1 MKPGVKP
8 AALAPA
14 RIHWAEDGTPEAPD
28 FGDVYHARVGTA
40 AQARHVFLGGN
51 ALPGRWA
58 GCSDFTI
65 AETGFG
71 LGNNFIAAWQ
81 AWRDDPQRSTRL
93 HYVAVEA
100 HPPSHADLQR
110 AHATA
115 EAPSLAAQLL
125 AVWPPLVGGLHR
137 LDFEHGAVQL
147 LLAFGD
153 VRQLLPA
160 LDFQADAFFLDG
172 FAPARNAAMWER
184 RVIQALS
191 RRARPGATAA
201 TWSVARELRDN
212 LSAAGFDWSL
222 HPGIGGKREVL
233 HARHAPR
240 PGVSRRSAPPRAD
253 ERRAVVVGAGLAGA
267 CVAASLAGQGFE
279 VVVLERQAEPA
290 GGSSGNPAGLFH
302 ATVHADD
309 NPYARLFRAAALHTA
324 RLVRGLPVH
333 EVPHEVDGLLRL
345 ELTRTVDGMRALV
358 ERLGLPADLVQVL
371 DTPSTSQRAGLP
383 LPAPAWH
390 YPCGGWVAPAALV
403 RERLQRPCVSF
414 RGGQQVHALRRDG
427 PHWVCVDA
435 DGQPLAAAPHVV
447 LATADQ
453 ANALLGSIGAPAFP
467 WLRNRGQVSVLPQPA
482 TWPRLRL
489 PVAGAGY
496 AVPLPDGRLLCGA
509 STRPDGDDTAVLA
522 SDHLANH
529 QRLQALFGLPQPDD
543 VARWEG
549 RVGWR
554 VQTVDRLPVAGPLA
568 ARPVEG
574 AAAIDQCR
582 RVPREP
588 GLHLACA
595 FGARGITLAPL
606 LADVVAARIAGN
618 PVPLPQDLVDLV
630 DPARWL
636 VRAVRRPGAPARD
649 PL

>member
-1 MKPGVKP
+1 MKAG
-8 AALAPA
+8 ALVPA
-14 RIHWAEDGTPEAPD
+14 RIQWAEDGTPQAPD
-28 FGDVYHARVGTA
+28 FGDVYHARVGA
-40 AQARHVFLGGN
+40 ATQARHVFLGGN
-51 ALPGRWA
+51 GLPGRWA
-58 GCSDFTI
+58 GMGDFTI

-81 AWRDDPQRSTRL
+81 AWRDDPQRPTRL

-100 HPPSHADLQR
+100 HPPCHADLQR

-125 AVWPPLVGGLHR
+125 AAWPPLVGGLHR
-137 LDFEHGAVQL
+137 LAFEHGAVQL

-160 LDFQADAFFLDG
+160 LDFQADAIFLDG

-212 LSAAGFDWSL
+212 LSAAGFEWSL

-233 HARHAPR
+233 HARHEPR
-240 PGVSRRSAPPRAD
+240 PGVRRRVGSVRPD
-253 ERRAVVVGAGLAGA
+253 DRRAVVVGAGLAGA
-267 CVAASLAGQGFE
+267 CVAASLADQGFE
-279 VVVLERQAEPA
+279 VVVLDRHTAPA

-324 RLVRGLPVH
+324 RLVRSLPVQQ
-333 EVPHEVDGLLRL
+333 VPHQVAGLLRL
-345 ELTRTVDGMRALV
+345 ELERTADSMRALV
-358 ERLGLPADLVQVL
+358 HDLDLPPDLVQVL
-371 DTPSTSQRAGLP
+371 EGPEASELAGLP
-383 LPAPAWH
+383 LQVPAWY
-390 YPCGGWVAPAALV
+390 YPGGGWVAPAALV
-403 RERLQRPCVSF
+403 RERLQRPGVSF
-414 RGGQQVHALRRDG
+414 RGGQQVHALQRDG
-427 PHWVCVDA
+427 ARWTCVDA
-435 DGQPLAAAPHVV
+435 AGHPLAAAPHLV

-453 ANALLGSIGAPAFP
+453 TNALLNSIGATAFP
-467 WLRNRGQVSVLPQPA
+467 WLRNRGQVSLLQPPV
-482 TWPRLRL
+482 TWPRLRV

-509 STRPDGDDTAVLA
+509 STRPDGDDITVLA
-522 SDHLANH
+522 MDHHTNH
-529 QRLQALFGLPQPDD
+529 ERLQALFGLPLPAD

-568 ARPVEG
+568 ARPVDG
-574 AAAIDQCR
+574 AAAVDQCR

-606 LADVVAARIAGN
+606 LADVVAARIAGS

-636 VRAVRRPGAPARD
+636 VRAARRAGAPVRD
-649 PL
+649 RA